1 ATEGEGMGFATAD
14 ALARALGTPPDAPSR
29 IAARLLHALHHAAGD
44 GHLHIPR
51 EEVLARAWRL
61 LGTDPEDR
69 LDELTA
75 SGKLVEEDGRV
86 SDPAM
91 YALERRPARG
101 VREWAS
107 SPPAP

>member
-29 IAARLLHALHHAAGD
+29 IDAGLLHALHQAEGD
-44 GHLHIPR
+44 GHCHLPR

-61 LGTDPEDR
+61 LGTDAEDR

-86 SDPAM
+86 SGPGVDASQG
-91 YALERRPARG
+91 ALGRG
-101 VREWAS
+101 GRGTGRG
-107 SPPAP
+107 P